1 MKLKNPLGLFNSLRE
16 KLMKDT
22 LEGAAESAMQYLE
35 TLDLDKDGEYDLQE
49 IRGFLTDLQKGVQSA
64 VGSVNG
70 EQVVKFISAL
80 EALAA
85 AGSAL
90 MEVSK
95 SVLDTEQAKEAQK
108 QLTDAIKKAAQYA
121 KDVAEATQKVA

>member
-35 TLDLDKDGEYDLQE
+35 TLDLDKDGESDLQE

-121 KDVAEATQKVA
+121 KDVAEATQKAA

>member
-35 TLDLDKDGEYDLQE
+35 TLDLDKDGESDLQE

>member
-35 TLDLDKDGEYDLQE
+35 TLDLDKDGESDLQE

-64 VGSVNG
+64 VDSVNG

-121 KDVAEATQKVA
+121 KDVAEATQKTA

>member
-1 MKLKNPLGLFNSLRE
+1 MKLKNPLGVFDAIKNSIL
-16 KLMKDT
+16 KNT
-22 LEGAAESAMQYLE
+22 LNNATDSAIQYLK
-35 TLDLDKDGEYDLQE
+35 TLDLDHDGQADIEEITVFLKDLQA
-49 IRGFLTDLQKGVQSA
+49 GVESA
-64 VGSVNG
+64 IGSVNG

-85 AGSAL
+85 AGGAL

-95 SVLDTEQAKEAQK
+95 DVLDTEQAKLAQK

-121 KDVAEATQKVA
+121 KDVAEATKAPA